1 MPKEIVESAFYMFS
15 SKDILSRWTFP
26 LVPDDNHPGGH
37 IYEHT
42 RGNRYI
48 AKDNSVIL
56 ARSVHYSTTKYDW
69 LIPIIQ
75 EHVTSALTLSLAHRL
90 KSPKTSK
97 LLHQS

>member
-1 MPKEIVESAFYMFS
+1 MGFKLPTVSYGSDIPLCCY

-56 ARSVHYSTTKYDW
+56 ARYVSRISRKYDFSIYSLC
-69 LIPIIQ
+69 LIRIEKQTIHFLFSQ
-75 EHVTSALTLSLAHRL
+75 DM
-90 KSPKTSK
+90 
-97 LLHQS
+97 